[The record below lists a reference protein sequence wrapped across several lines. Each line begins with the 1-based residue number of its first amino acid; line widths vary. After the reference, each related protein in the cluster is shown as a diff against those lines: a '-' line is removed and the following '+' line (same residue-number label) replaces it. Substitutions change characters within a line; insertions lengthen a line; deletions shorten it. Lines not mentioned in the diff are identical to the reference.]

1 MWFEEEVVN
10 NKWFDWLEVFL
21 MFFFVDVIVFW
32 GLDFVLMGEVFFNDI
47 VFFNFD
53 NESSWVFIL

>member
-21 MFFFVDVIVFW
+21 TFFFVVVIVFW
-32 GLDFVLMGEVFFNDI
+32 GLDFVLVGEVFFNDI
-47 VFFNFD
+47 VFFSFD

>member
-21 MFFFVDVIVFW
+21 TFFFVVVIVFW
-32 GLDFVLMGEVFFNDI
+32 GLDFVLVGEVFFNGI
-47 VFFNFD
+47 VFFSFD

>member
-47 VFFNFD
+47 VFFSFD

>member
-47 VFFNFD
+47 VFFSFD
-53 NESSWVFIL
+53 NELSWVFIL